1 MNESLRNNQ
10 IEYEKIDS
18 DNFDLRI
25 LIRSFFLNKKLIAVI
40 TFLSMAIALIYSFT
54 REKIYKGSFQIVL
67 KNDRNSNNNSFSGEL
82 LNNALGSRIS
92 NFVRSQTAQDINT
105 QVEIL
110 KSPSVLMPIF
120 EYVKAEKLNAKKN
133 ISKYRFDKWLKKSL
147 GIELIDGTTVLKIEY
162 FDNNKELIFNSLN
175 KISTAY
181 QQYSDK
187 DRITGLESGI
197 KYIEN
202 QIEIYK
208 QKSQNSFSEFQKFA
222 TENNMNSF
230 FISEN
235 FSEEDV
241 SSFIDSQSG
250 IQQDSVLR
258 KRINTLELYIARLEN
273 IKNNTLNFELAKSIA
288 EIMSENTEILLKR
301 NDLVSISTVSES
313 LLNAKTNLTENDP
326 SIIDL
331 QLQLDFMKAD
341 FVKTIIAELKSLK
354 TRSEIDLQSNLKSDS
369 QYTKY
374 KELAR
379 KSIRD
384 DFTLQNLEQ
393 QKQILSLEQAKSSK
407 PWELIT
413 EPTLFDKPI
422 GLAKRLILLNGLL
435 IGLVLSALTIYLKDR
450 IKDYVYSYKEL
461 TKDINIGFKL
471 NIQTQK
477 QEKFK
482 ETIKILSL
490 KLSQKEKIN
499 NLGLFIVG
507 DIPKEYINK
516 IVENLNLEN
525 QFKIVI
531 AKDLLEIQ
539 KLNTNLIVLS
549 PGAITRTELKNLKQ
563 NINVQGI
570 SFLGALIIDLESL
583 SFSENYLKREELL
596 NQFRGKYQDLLNIF
610 RN

>member
-10 IEYEKIDS
+10 IEYVKLDS

-25 LIRSFFLNKKLIAVI
+25 LIRSFFLNKKLIAII
-40 TFLSMAIALIYSFT
+40 TFLSMAISLFYAST
-54 REKIYKGSFQIVL
+54 KEKIYKGSFQIVL
-67 KNDRNSNNNSFSGEL
+67 KNDSNSSNNSFSSEL
-82 LNNALGSRIS
+82 LNNALGSRIG

-235 FSEEDV
+235 FSEEDM
-241 SSFIDSQSG
+241 SSYIDSQSG
-250 IQQDSVLR
+250 IQQDSLLR

-273 IKNNTLNFELAKSIA
+273 IKNNTLDFELAKSIA

>member
-10 IEYEKIDS
+10 IEYVKLDS

-25 LIRSFFLNKKLIAVI
+25 LIRSFFLNKKLIAII
-40 TFLSMAIALIYSFT
+40 TFLSMAISLFYAST
-54 REKIYKGSFQIVL
+54 KEKIYKGSFQIVL
-67 KNDRNSNNNSFSGEL
+67 KNDSNSSNNSFSSEL

-120 EYVKAEKLNAKKN
+120 EYAKAEKLNAKKD

-208 QKSQNSFSEFQKFA
+208 QKSLNSFSEFQKFA
-222 TENNMNSF
+222 TENNMNTF

-235 FSEEDV
+235 FSEKDM

-250 IQQDSVLR
+250 MQQDSALR
-258 KRINTLELYIARLEN
+258 KRINTLELYISRLEN
-273 IKNNTLNFELAKSIA
+273 LKNYTLNFELAKSIA

-435 IGLVLSALTIYLKDR
+435 IGLVLSTLIIYLKDR

-507 DIPKEYINK
+507 DIPNEDINK
-516 IVENLNLEN
+516 IVNNLNLEN
-525 QFKIVI
+525 QFKIVV
-531 AKDLLEIQ
+531 ANDLLEIQ
-539 KLNTNLIVLS
+539 KLNSKIILLS
-549 PGAITRTELKNLKQ
+549 PGSITRTELKNLKQ
-563 NINVQGI
+563 NINFQET
-570 SFLGALIIDLESL
+570 SFLGALIIDLESF

-596 NQFRGKYQDLLNIF
+596 NQFRRKYQDLFNKF
-610 RN
+610 FN

>member
-40 TFLSMAIALIYSFT
+40 TFLSMAIALFYSFT

-120 EYVKAEKLNAKKN
+120 EYAKAEKLNAKKD

-162 FDNNKELIFNSLN
+162 FDNNKELIFNALN

-187 DRITGLESGI
+187 DRITGLASGI

-208 QKSQNSFSEFQKFA
+208 QKSLISFSEFQKFA
-222 TENNMNSF
+222 TENNMNTF

-235 FSEEDV
+235 FSEQDM

-250 IQQDSVLR
+250 MQQDSVLR
-258 KRINTLELYIARLEN
+258 KKIKTLELYISSLEN
-273 IKNNTLNFELAKSIA
+273 LKNYTLNFELAKSIA
-288 EIMSENTEILLKR
+288 EIMSEDTEILLKR
-301 NDLVSISTVSES
+301 NDLVAISTVSEN
-313 LLNAKTNLTENDP
+313 LLNAKTNFTENDP

-331 QLQLDFMKAD
+331 QLQLDFMKSD

-354 TRSEIDLQSNLKSDS
+354 NRSEIDLQSNLKSDS

-507 DIPKEYINK
+507 DIPNEDINR
-516 IVENLNLEN
+516 IVNNLNLEN

-531 AKDLLEIQ
+531 ANDLLEIQ
-539 KLNTNLIVLS
+539 KINSKIILLS
-549 PGAITRTELKNLKQ
+549 PGSITRTELKNLKQ
-563 NINVQGI
+563 NINFQGI
-570 SFLGALIIDLESL
+570 SFLGALIIDLESF

-596 NQFRGKYQDLLNIF
+596 NQFRRKYQDLFNKF
-610 RN
+610 FN

>member
-40 TFLSMAIALIYSFT
+40 TFLSMAIALFYSFT

-82 LNNALGSRIS
+82 LNNALGSRIG

-120 EYVKAEKLNAKKN
+120 EYAKAEKLNAKKD

-162 FDNNKELIFNSLN
+162 FDNNKELIFNALN
-175 KISTAY
+175 KISSAY

-187 DRITGLESGI
+187 DRITGLASGI

-208 QKSQNSFSEFQKFA
+208 QKSLISFSEFQKFA
-222 TENNMNSF
+222 TENNMNTF

-235 FSEEDV
+235 FSEQDM

-250 IQQDSVLR
+250 MQQDSLLR
-258 KRINTLELYIARLEN
+258 KKIKTLELYISSLEN
-273 IKNNTLNFELAKSIA
+273 LKNYTLNFELAKSIA
-288 EIMSENTEILLKR
+288 EIMSEDTEILLKR
-301 NDLVSISTVSES
+301 NDLVAISTVSEN
-313 LLNAKTNLTENDP
+313 LLNAKTNFTENDP

-331 QLQLDFMKAD
+331 QLQLDFMKSD

-354 TRSEIDLQSNLKSDS
+354 NRSEIDLQSNLKSDS

-435 IGLVLSALTIYLKDR
+435 IGLVLSTLIIYLKDR

-507 DIPKEYINK
+507 DIPNEDINR
-516 IVENLNLEN
+516 IVNNLNLEN

-531 AKDLLEIQ
+531 ANDLLEIQ
-539 KLNTNLIVLS
+539 KLNSKIILLS
-549 PGAITRTELKNLKQ
+549 PGSITRTELKNLKQ
-563 NINVQGI
+563 NINFQGI
-570 SFLGALIIDLESL
+570 SFLGALIIDLESF

-596 NQFRGKYQDLLNIF
+596 NQFRRKYQDLFNKF
-610 RN
+610 FN

>member
-10 IEYEKIDS
+10 IEYVKLDS

-25 LIRSFFLNKKLIAVI
+25 LIRSFFLNKKLIAII
-40 TFLSMAIALIYSFT
+40 TFLSMAISLIYAST
-54 REKIYKGSFQIVL
+54 KEKIYKGSFQIVL
-67 KNDRNSNNNSFSGEL
+67 KNDSNSSNNSFSSEL
-82 LNNALGSRIS
+82 LNNALGSRIG

-235 FSEEDV
+235 FSEEDM

-273 IKNNTLNFELAKSIA
+273 IKNNTLDFELAKSIA

-384 DFTLQNLEQ
+384 DLTLQNLEQ

-531 AKDLLEIQ
+531 AKDLLELQ
-539 KLNTNLIVLS
+539 KLNTNLILLS

>member
-10 IEYEKIDS
+10 IEYVKLDS

-25 LIRSFFLNKKLIAVI
+25 LIRSFFLNKKLIAII
-40 TFLSMAIALIYSFT
+40 TFLSMAISLFYAST
-54 REKIYKGSFQIVL
+54 KEKIYKGSFQIVL
-67 KNDRNSNNNSFSGEL
+67 KNDSNSSNNSFSSEL

-235 FSEEDV
+235 FSEEDM

-273 IKNNTLNFELAKSIA
+273 IKNNTLDFELAKSIA

-525 QFKIVI
+525 QFKIII

>member
-10 IEYEKIDS
+10 IEYVKLDS

-25 LIRSFFLNKKLIAVI
+25 LIRSFFLNKKLIAII
-40 TFLSMAIALIYSFT
+40 TFLSMAISLFYAST
-54 REKIYKGSFQIVL
+54 KEKIYKGSFQIVL
-67 KNDRNSNNNSFSGEL
+67 KNDSNSGNNSFSSEL

-92 NFVRSQTAQDINT
+92 NFVRSQTTQDINT

-250 IQQDSVLR
+250 IQQDSLLR

-273 IKNNTLNFELAKSIA
+273 IKNNTLDFELAKSIA

>member
-25 LIRSFFLNKKLIAVI
+25 LIRSFFLNKKLIAII
-40 TFLSMAIALIYSFT
+40 TFLSMAIALFYSFT

-120 EYVKAEKLNAKKN
+120 EYAKAEKLNAKKD

-162 FDNNKELIFNSLN
+162 FDNNKELIFNALN
-175 KISTAY
+175 KISSAY

-208 QKSQNSFSEFQKFA
+208 QKSQNSFSEFQEFA
-222 TENNMNSF
+222 TENNMNTF

-235 FSEEDV
+235 FSEQDM

-250 IQQDSVLR
+250 MQQDSLLR
-258 KRINTLELYIARLEN
+258 KKIKTLELYISSLEN
-273 IKNNTLNFELAKSIA
+273 LKNYTLNFELAKSIA
-288 EIMSENTEILLKR
+288 EIMSEDTEILLKR
-301 NDLVSISTVSES
+301 NDLVAISTVSEN
-313 LLNAKTNLTENDP
+313 LLNNKTNFTENDP

-331 QLQLDFMKAD
+331 QLQLDFMKSE

-354 TRSEIDLQSNLKSDS
+354 NRSEIDLQSNLKSDS

-435 IGLVLSALTIYLKDR
+435 IGLVLSTLIIYLKDR

-507 DIPKEYINK
+507 DIPNEAINK
-516 IVENLNLEN
+516 IVNNLNLEN
-525 QFKIVI
+525 QFKIVV
-531 AKDLLEIQ
+531 ANDLLEIQ
-539 KLNTNLIVLS
+539 KLNSKIILLS
-549 PGAITRTELKNLKQ
+549 PGSITRTELKNLKQ
-563 NINVQGI
+563 NINFQET
-570 SFLGALIIDLESL
+570 SFLGALIIDLESF

-596 NQFRGKYQDLLNIF
+596 NQFRRKYQDLFNKF
-610 RN
+610 FN